1 MKEDVIN
8 LPRFDK
14 ENIYLSMTTLPSEV
28 DPKSIP
34 FPMSL
39 PKQKNSFWMKPKI
52 QNNTH

>member
-39 PKQKNSFWMKPKI
+39 PKQKKLILDETEDSK
-52 QNNTH
+52 